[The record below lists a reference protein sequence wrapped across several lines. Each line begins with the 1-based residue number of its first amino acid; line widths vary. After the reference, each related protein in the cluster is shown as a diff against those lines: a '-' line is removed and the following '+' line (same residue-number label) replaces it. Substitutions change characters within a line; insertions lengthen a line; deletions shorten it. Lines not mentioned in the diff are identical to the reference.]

1 MNKYLLQFQWIKQN
15 ESIYKAK
22 ANMQSTHVHTHAI
35 EKAEKQDQA
44 KKSIGWMPW
53 HQEPKKD
60 VVNCDKPW

>member
-35 EKAEKQDQA
+35 EKAEKERSSEKEHRVDA
-44 KKSIGWMPW
+44 LAPRAEEGRG
-53 HQEPKKD
+53 
-60 VVNCDKPW
+60 